1 MAAASP
7 AAHTGCVGDGVHL
20 GLYRPPTQPHAREMA
35 ATHLEALRRCC
46 CPLQGQA
53 SGGGTGLETQGG
65 GEAVGLLLGSC
76 PTPPHPRAAA
86 GGGAQGS
93 LRCMPTS
100 AARELAPCCV
110 KAASTYIHTV
120 ALAFPRLRLLPS
132 VSASVAEAQT
142 PWAARRRSTARGASP
157 TASSPSRKSRG
168 VSALARTSA
177 GAGAGAGARGG
188 GGCAECTAAVMPALR
203 IRRVRRTCRAER
215 LRTGR
220 VAPRSPLCASAGRC
234 SCLRPAAGAHTG
246 SKWPRRRRGGA
257 QCSAGR
263 WGAGSRRLAARACCA
278 AARRRLLSRAALARL
293 GRVLRVGSGLWWWGG
308 EEGMRVLCVQC
319 GSAACG

>member
-100 AARELAPCCV
+100 AARELAPCWLLRDCRLREGRLH
-110 KAASTYIHTV
+110 IHTHGRARV
-120 ALAFPRLRLLPS
+120 PAAAPPALCIRQRGRGADAMGRKEKEHRAWCIANGIEPVEEKPRCER
-132 VSASVAEAQT
+132 
-142 PWAARRRSTARGASP
+142 ARSHERGRGRGRGRARG
-157 TASSPSRKSRG
+157 RG
-168 VSALARTSA
+168 VR
-177 GAGAGAGARGG
+177 
-188 GGCAECTAAVMPALR
+188 
-203 IRRVRRTCRAER
+203 
-215 LRTGR
+215 
-220 VAPRSPLCASAGRC
+220 
-234 SCLRPAAGAHTG
+234 
-246 SKWPRRRRGGA
+246 
-257 QCSAGR
+257 
-263 WGAGSRRLAARACCA
+263 
-278 AARRRLLSRAALARL
+278 
-293 GRVLRVGSGLWWWGG
+293 
-308 EEGMRVLCVQC
+308 
-319 GSAACG
+319 